1 MISPRDVNQDHVLL
15 HQIEFAAADQSLG
28 DSRQRGADDEDI
40 GDAQHLVEEVGRRDP
55 VGRLIARAAPVDCV
69 NFHPEGAHQPRRRDT
84 DIAEAEDAADAA
96 AQHPVG
102 AALVEFAALQVGV
115 LDEQALRR
123 GQRQRDDV
131 LRHRF
136 GPSALIG
143 GNWQFPRQVAGR
155 HPIDAGGGE
164 LQ

>member
-1 MISPRDVNQDHVLL
+1 M
-15 HQIEFAAADQSLG
+15 
-28 DSRQRGADDEDI
+28 
-40 GDAQHLVEEVGRRDP
+40 
-55 VGRLIARAAPVDCV
+55 
-69 NFHPEGAHQPRRRDT
+69 NFHPEGAHQPRRRDP
-84 DIAEAEDAADAA
+84 DIAEAENTADAT
-96 AQHPVG
+96 AQHSVG
-102 AALVEFAALQVGV
+102 TALIEFAVLEIGV

-123 GQRQRDDV
+123 SQRQRDDV

-143 GNWQFPRQVAGR
+143 GNWQFLRQVAGR